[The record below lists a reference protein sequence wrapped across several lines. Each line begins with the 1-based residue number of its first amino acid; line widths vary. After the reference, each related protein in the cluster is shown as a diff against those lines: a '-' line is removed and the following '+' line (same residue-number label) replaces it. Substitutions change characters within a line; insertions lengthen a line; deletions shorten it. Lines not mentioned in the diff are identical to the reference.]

1 MMNQWK
7 PLQIGKYTI
16 PVPIVQGGM
25 GVGLSWDQLAGT
37 VAKYGALGTISAVGT
52 GYYQNGKYAG
62 KMVKGRPVQ
71 PENLNPPQALQE
83 IFTNARKICGE
94 APLACNILYALNNY
108 GQIVRD
114 ACEAGA
120 NMIVTGAGLPLDL
133 PEFTKAYPD
142 VALIPIVSSAR
153 ALKII
158 CKRWLKRYN
167 RLPDAIVLEGPL
179 SGGHLG
185 FSKEQITDPAFCLE
199 ALLPEVVATR
209 NEFGDFPVIAAG
221 GIWTKADIERMLAL
235 GADGVQ
241 IATRFIGTFE
251 CDASLAQ
258 KQALIDATAED
269 ITIIDSPVGHP
280 GRALKSELFRRIES
294 NDAPRIACVSNCVA
308 PCERGTGAR
317 KVGFCIADRL
327 SDTQFAE
334 DPTLGLYFTGAYG
347 YRLEKLQT
355 VKSVLAELTGNDAT
369 AVV

>member
-1 MMNQWK
+1 MRSPWP
-7 PLQIGKYTI
+7 PLRIGKHTI
-16 PVPIVQGGM
+16 PIPIVQGGM

-37 VAKYGALGTISAVGT
+37 VSQFGALGTISAVGT
-52 GYYQNGKYAG
+52 GYYAGGKYATLA
-62 KMVKGRPVQ
+62 KGRPIN
-71 PENLNPPQALQE
+71 PENLNSAAALHAIFAQAR
-83 IFTNARKICGE
+83 TRCGE

-108 GQIVRD
+108 GTIVQD
-114 ACEAGA
+114 ACAAGA
-120 NMIVTGAGLPLDL
+120 DLIVTGAGLPLDL
-133 PEFTKAYPD
+133 PEFTRDYPD
-142 VALIPIVSSAR
+142 VALVPIVSSAR

-185 FSKEQITDPAFCLE
+185 FHKGEITDPAFQLE

-209 NEFGDFPVIAAG
+209 DTFGTFPVIAAG
-221 GIWTKADIERMLAL
+221 GIWTQADIARMFAL

-241 IATRFIGTFE
+241 LATRFIGTHE

-258 KQALIDATAED
+258 KMALVEAKEAD

-280 GRALKSELFRRIES
+280 GRALKSELFHQIEAGT
-294 NDAPRIACVSNCVA
+294 APKIACVSNCVT
-308 PCERGTGAR
+308 PCERGVGAR

-327 SDTQFAE
+327 SDTQFAS

-347 YRLEKLQT
+347 YRLEKLQS
-355 VKSVLAELTGNDAT
+355 VAEVLAELTQSDET
-369 AVV
+369 TLV